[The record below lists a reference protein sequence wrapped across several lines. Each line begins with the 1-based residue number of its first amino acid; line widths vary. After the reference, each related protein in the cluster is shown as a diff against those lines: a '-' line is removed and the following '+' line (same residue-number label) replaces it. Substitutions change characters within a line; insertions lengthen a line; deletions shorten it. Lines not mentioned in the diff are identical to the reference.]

1 MIAVGMVQVSI
12 DQIIDVAAMGNR
24 LMTAARAMPMRRIM
38 AAAAM
43 IGRAA
48 LGIFFCHLDHV
59 FIGATRMRML
69 EMAVVEVIDV
79 AMMSNRD
86 VTAAGPV
93 NVRMIGGGHDPGP
106 FLAIAPLQN
115 GR

>member
-1 MIAVGMVQVSI
+1 MFAVRMVQVSI

-24 LMTAARAMPMRRIM
+24 LMTTAWAMAMRRIM

-48 LGIFFCHLDHV
+48 LRVLFCHLDHV
-59 FIGATRMRML
+59 FVGTTRMRML

-79 AMMSNRD
+79 AVMSNRD

-93 NVRMIGGGHDPGP
+93 NVRMIGGGHDSGP
-106 FLAIAPLQN
+106 FLAVAPLQH